1 LAFREYDAT
10 LGACLDFRSE
20 SCIKALM
27 TNLGVEEL
35 RAVVH
40 YQLLQRQL
48 LTVAVLRNQT
58 CMDGACQGLVELEE
72 LLTHKDE
79 VTKLSHP
86 ITVPGAVINL
96 KEVLSAAAD
105 GAHAQHAKREV

>member
-1 LAFREYDAT
+1 MAEDHSISEKVKDLAKDNLFMKERIY
-10 LGACLDFRSE
+10 FKE
-20 SCIKALM
+20 SINENTKIKI
-27 TNLGVEEL
+27 GGK
-35 RAVVH
+35 
-40 YQLLQRQL
+40 LLKFY
-48 LTVAVLRNQT
+48 NE
-58 CMDGACQGLVELEE
+58 LVELEE